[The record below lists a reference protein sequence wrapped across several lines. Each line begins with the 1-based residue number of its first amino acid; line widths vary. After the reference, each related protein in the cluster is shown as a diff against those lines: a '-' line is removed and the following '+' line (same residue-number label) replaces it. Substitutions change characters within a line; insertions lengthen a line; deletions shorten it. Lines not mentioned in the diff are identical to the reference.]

1 MVFLIKTLQLIISLS
16 VLVVVHE
23 FGHYLFARLFG
34 VRVDKFYMFFN
45 YKFSIFRAKKIDGK
59 WQVKFFA
66 KNPPDNWVQAL
77 NPDGTPKV
85 NKKGK
90 PVMVEG
96 DPANLPEGDWRRYPE
111 TTEWGIGWIPFGGY
125 CSIVGMVDETT
136 SVGQLSAEPQPWEF
150 RSKKAWQR
158 LLMIAGG
165 VLFNFVFAMIIY
177 AMLLFKNGEEY
188 LPVENATL
196 GYDYCQTALDHGF
209 QKGDKILTIDGVKPE
224 DAKDVVEML
233 IIEGKRNV
241 VVDRNGEQVAM
252 NMTADLGKK
261 MLEAE
266 EKGFMSPRIPFVV
279 DDFASENAAAR
290 KALQIGDSVV
300 GVNSIENGDAQEIMQ
315 EITANAGKPIA
326 LKFYRDGNLMTDSL
340 TPNSDGKIGAQLRH
354 PYKIFKTEKIHYGFF
369 ASFPAGIRM
378 GWETLVSYVK
388 QFRLVF
394 TKAGAKSLGGFGAIG
409 NLFPKTWDW
418 TIFWSMTALLSVI
431 LAFMNILPIPVL
443 DGGYIMFIL
452 YELLTG
458 KKPSDKAMELL
469 LNIGMILLLMLL
481 VYANGNDIVR
491 WVTGKF

>member
-45 YKFSIFRAKKIDGK
+45 YKFSIFRAKKIEGK

-136 SVGQLSAEPQPWEF
+136 SVDQLSAEPKPWEF

-165 VLFNFVFAMIIY
+165 VLFNFIFAIIIF

-196 GYDYCQTALDHGF
+196 GYEYCQTAIDHGF

-224 DAKDVVEML
+224 EAKDVVEML
-233 IIEGKRNV
+233 IIEGKQSV
-241 VVDRNGEQVAM
+241 VVERNGEQITM
-252 NMTADLGKK
+252 KMPADFGEK
-261 MLEAE
+261 MLESG
-266 EKGFMSPRIPFVV
+266 EKGFMTPRIPFVV
-279 DDFASENAAAR
+279 DSVMPNSVAALAQM
-290 KALQIGDSVV
+290 QIGDSVV
-300 GVNSIENGDAQEIMQ
+300 GANSIENGDVQEIMQ

-340 TPNSDGKIGAQLRH
+340 TPNSDGKIGAHLRH
-354 PYKIFKTEKIHYGFF
+354 PYNIFQTNKIYYGFF

-378 GWETLVSYVK
+378 GWDTLVSYVK

-394 TKAGAKSLGGFGAIG
+394 TKAGAKSIGGFGAIG
-409 NLFPKTWDW
+409 NLFPSSWNW
-418 TIFWSMTALLSVI
+418 TKFWSMTALLSVI

-458 KKPSDKAMELL
+458 KKPSDKVMEFL
-469 LNIGMILLLMLL
+469 LNIGMILLLLLL

-491 WVTGKF
+491 LVTGKF

>member
-1 MVFLIKTLQLIISLS
+1 
-16 VLVVVHE
+16 
-23 FGHYLFARLFG
+23 
-34 VRVDKFYMFFN
+34 
-45 YKFSIFRAKKIDGK
+45 
-59 WQVKFFA
+59 
-66 KNPPDNWVQAL
+66 
-77 NPDGTPKV
+77 
-85 NKKGK
+85 
-90 PVMVEG
+90 MVEG